1 MSYFGGKSFKKV
13 YCGAYIT
20 FVHAVDNSVYAFG
33 ALVAT
38 SSSTTAIG
46 SCDGT
51 GAARTYPVSCIMTNV
66 NPKVTASI
74 SASFSNAMLVTT
86 DGSLFTTGAAA
97 NYLVIFH
104 CNTNNIVG
112 RWSNCNY

>member
-13 YCGAYIT
+13 YCGGYIT
-20 FVHAVDNSVYAFG
+20 FVHAMDNSIYAFG
-33 ALVAT
+33 ALVA
-38 SSSTTAIG
+38 SPSSTTAIG
-46 SCDGT
+46 SCDG
-51 GAARTYPVSCIMTNV
+51 GAAKANPVSCVMTNV

-86 DGSLFTTGAAA
+86 DGSLFTVGAAT
-97 NYLVIFH
+97 NYLVILD

-112 RWSNCNY
+112 RWSTYKS